1 MAARAPLPPEL
12 PKRGGGHTARRVA
25 GGAPPWSRHAARP
38 PENGLPTGA
47 AVRGHAYHADQARR
61 ALGISSE
68 PRLAEV
74 PFPIIHA
81 ALGVAACAVA
91 VALRPGAVGL
101 FGSVVGVTALCVV
114 TGLALAAY
122 DRFVYPAEHRPA
134 VEAIA
139 LPVAALGAFSLVLA
153 GTVDIRTRLVAAA
166 VTVAVCGG
174 LPHLGGLRASGR
186 EGWGAR
192 FLRDAAAIAVLVPV
206 LLASA
211 SENLPLGLRVAVAL
225 VGVGLVTLDG
235 LQTEARLPHTAAL
248 AALTAAIVT
257 GAMVAVDW
265 AVVTPGV
272 AAAVTL
278 VIWYGVRGMVAGA
291 VIPPRRLSSVAEHLA
306 VVAIALFGLYWVTR

>member
-1 MAARAPLPPEL
+1 
-12 PKRGGGHTARRVA
+12 
-25 GGAPPWSRHAARP
+25 
-38 PENGLPTGA
+38 
-47 AVRGHAYHADQARR
+47 VRGHAYYYDQARR
-61 ALGISSE
+61 ALGMSPE

-101 FGSVVGVTALCVV
+101 VGSVVGVTALCLV
-114 TGLALAAY
+114 TGLALTAY

-153 GTVDIRTRLVAAA
+153 GTVDLRTRLVAAL

-186 EGWGAR
+186 DSWEGR

-206 LLASA
+206 LLAAA
-211 SENLPLGLRVAVAL
+211 SGNLPLGLRVAVAL

-235 LQTEARLPHTAAL
+235 LQTEETRLRHTVAL
-248 AALTAAIVT
+248 AALTAVVVT